1 MARSVTQAR
10 IITRRELAP
19 IRYPLPKNWTGAIG
33 ILKGKGID
41 PVRYQRQIRA
51 EWGKRLKRQ
60 IRLGR
65 VRHGR

>member
-1 MARSVTQAR
+1 M
-10 IITRRELAP
+10 
-19 IRYPLPKNWTGAIG
+19 RYSLPKGWTDAIG

-60 IRLGR
+60 IRLGSA
-65 VRHGR
+65 RHGR